1 MCRLL
6 GPDHPSTRPPV
17 RDAHR
22 RPVLQ
27 LRAGLSHQH
36 VAIRPPRSQQ
46 EQPSRTRRSPRPVYG
61 YVWRGGSRHRA
72 CCSSSRA
79 KASLSVSVRPC
90 FAICSGGQGQP
101 TRPVALLCV
110 RRPPAMRV
118 ASAAV
123 HAFNSIHSNRGG
135 VQNQPVRPVWIA
147 ISLCSLHCDCRR
159 CLLDAVPSRPARPD
173 PTATPTPASWLHER
187 CSATVQ
193 SISTAL
199 TSPMLTSC

>member
-1 MCRLL
+1 MRTAGRSYNCVR
-6 GPDHPSTRPPV
+6 GSVTNMSPS
-17 RDAHR
+17 
-22 RPVLQ
+22 VLP
-27 LRAGLSHQH
+27 G
-36 VAIRPPRSQQ
+36 
-46 EQPSRTRRSPRPVYG
+46 PSRQQDQAVITPAGVRPRMA
-61 YVWRGGSRHRA
+61 WRAGGSRHRA

-123 HAFNSIHSNRGG
+123 HAFNSIQTGEACRISPSGRGRYG
-135 VQNQPVRPVWIA
+135 SR
-147 ISLCSLHCDCRR
+147 SLSLSALHCDCRR
-159 CLLDAVPSRPARPD
+159 CLLDAVPSRPAPPD

-193 SISTAL
+193 SFSTAL
-199 TSPMLTSC
+199 TSPTLTSC